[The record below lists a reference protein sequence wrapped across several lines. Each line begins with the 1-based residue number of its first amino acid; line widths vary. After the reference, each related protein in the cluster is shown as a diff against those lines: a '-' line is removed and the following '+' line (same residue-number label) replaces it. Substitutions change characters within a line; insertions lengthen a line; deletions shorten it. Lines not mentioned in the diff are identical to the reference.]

1 MLLSDYVNEYRSICV
16 HLKKCKDYIEESDK
30 FIDIYISG
38 TTHYTNNYFI
48 SGSSSKN
55 NDLASD
61 VASHTKTLYQEVK
74 ILNQKSISFL
84 MTLGEI
90 KILEIKN
97 ELLKNLTDAFCSLG
111 YSSMHI
117 ISSIIIE
124 DNDGV
129 REGDFAQQLM
139 NTLISLKQLYNELLE
154 TSSQFSYI
162 EDKLLE
168 PIPENLSD
176 IEMEVLELR
185 SFKHN
190 ITFSEFASDVNLLSS
205 FIGNLE
211 IILSKNEN
219 YTPILTRKVETGSL
233 RIVWSGTTIEISC
246 VSDIIR
252 VITDAIRTFRLTGVE
267 KTIKKEEA
275 RSMKLDND
283 CKSLTII
290 NTKIEKIAEI
300 VNLDPS
306 SPEDKETLQ
315 RLCLPLIKYIN
326 NNPIG
331 RIGDFNYNLSHEI
344 QLLEDTYFKNHN

>member
-1 MLLSDYVNEYRSICV
+1 MCIRDR
-16 HLKKCKDYIEESDK
+16 
-30 FIDIYISG
+30 
-38 TTHYTNNYFI
+38 
-48 SGSSSKN
+48 
-55 NDLASD
+55 
-61 VASHTKTLYQEVK
+61 
-74 ILNQKSISFL
+74 
-84 MTLGEI
+84 
-90 KILEIKN
+90 ILEIKN

-211 IILSKNEN
+211 IILSKNEKMC
-219 YTPILTRKVETGSL
+219 IRDSL
-233 RIVWSGTTIEISC
+233 HS
-246 VSDIIR
+246 
-252 VITDAIRTFRLTGVE
+252 AHF
-267 KTIKKEEA
+267 
-275 RSMKLDND
+275 
-283 CKSLTII
+283 
-290 NTKIEKIAEI
+290 
-300 VNLDPS
+300 S
-306 SPEDKETLQ
+306 S
-315 RLCLPLIKYIN
+315 N
-326 NNPIG
+326 SSS
-331 RIGDFNYNLSHEI
+331 FS
-344 QLLEDTYFKNHN
+344 